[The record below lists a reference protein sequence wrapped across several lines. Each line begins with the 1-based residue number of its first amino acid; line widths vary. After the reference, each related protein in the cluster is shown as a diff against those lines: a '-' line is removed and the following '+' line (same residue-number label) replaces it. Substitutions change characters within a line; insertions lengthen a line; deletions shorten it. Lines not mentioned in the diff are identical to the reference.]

1 MWSGGSAQGHRRAP
15 SSRRSYPLCRTQVS
29 EAWPDLARGIQ
40 SQGRGW
46 PSPEGREGKEEA
58 AAGSSEGLPES
69 VRTAL
74 WIEIGG
80 GSLRERGGS
89 ELPSTEWGGGPRRA
103 QGSPAGLPNV

>member
-15 SSRRSYPLCRTQVS
+15 SSRRSYPLCRAQVS

-40 SQGRGW
+40 SQ
-46 PSPEGREGKEEA
+46 GREGKEEA